1 VRSRRDSTNSEKVK
15 IPLDRVIGIWY
26 KSSVEKFT
34 GKSGAGESQ
43 MAQFRAMV
51 EKSSIV
57 KCECGAECGKGDC
70 RACRLIRFNI
80 ALDSAKSELANLDTK
95 VTDEQVAARED
106 WTRIACTYAA
116 VYTGE
121 NVYLI
126 AMRNFWKANKS
137 LTISQMRGILNVIR
151 HGARQDR
158 KEVAEQQ
165 GSVTSVTAPDTHS
178 VANGYFTVSFEDGTH
193 VTIRVSKSRK
203 EGKQN
208 VSYLCG
214 PSNTSDYRYFAGL
227 FGTRVYAKYGNYTRQ
242 LAALKV
248 LMSADKETTT
258 AFGKAY
264 AQESG
269 NCYVCGRLLTDPVS
283 IEDGIGPICAGRQ

>member
-1 VRSRRDSTNSEKVK
+1 
-15 IPLDRVIGIWY
+15 
-26 KSSVEKFT
+26 
-34 GKSGAGESQ
+34 

-51 EKSSIV
+51 EKSS
-57 KCECGAECGKGDC
+57 KCECGAEKGKGDC

-80 ALDSAKSELANLDTK
+80 ALDGAKSELANLEIK
-95 VTDEQVAARED
+95 VSDEQVAARED
-106 WTRIACTYAA
+106 WCRIACTYAA
-116 VYTGE
+116 IYQGE
-121 NVYLI
+121 NTYMI
-126 AMRNFWKANKS
+126 AMRDFWKAHKS

-151 HGARQDR
+151 HGARETR
-158 KEVAEQQ
+158 EIVREQQ
-165 GSVTSVTAPDTHS
+165 GSESSVIEPSTH
-178 VANGYFTVSFEDGTH
+178 VIANGYYTVSFEGSSH

-208 VSYLCG
+208 VCFLYG

-227 FGTRVYAKYGNYTRQ
+227 YGTKVYAKAGFPKQ
-242 LAALKV
+242 VAALKV
-248 LMSADKETTT
+248 LMSADKATTT

-264 AQESG
+264 AKESG